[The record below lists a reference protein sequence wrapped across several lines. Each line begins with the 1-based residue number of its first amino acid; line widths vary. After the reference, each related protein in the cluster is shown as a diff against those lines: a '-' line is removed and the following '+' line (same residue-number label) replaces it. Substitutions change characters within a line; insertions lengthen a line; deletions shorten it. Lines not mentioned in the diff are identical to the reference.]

1 MDIDDLRVYNL
12 AMQLAEKVWEIVT
25 RWDPFAKYSIG
36 KQYTEAAD
44 SIGSNISEGFGRF
57 HFKDSKNFLYYSRGS
72 LYETRTWTIK
82 AYNRKLI
89 TDEEYKELY
98 MSVGIISFNIGS
110 FVNSLEF
117 SEDDSKAKVIKQGL
131 LEIIE
136 KDLDEKMYEAKDI
149 SKKDSGTSVILTEY
163 MEF

>member
-1 MDIDDLRVYNL
+1 MDIDDLRVYQL
-12 AMQLAEKVWEIVT
+12 AMQLAEKVWEIVMK
-25 RWDPFAKYSIG
+25 WDSFAKYSIG

-89 TDEEYKELY
+89 TEEQSKELLAEIHDLSIKLNNY
-98 MSVGIISFNIGS
+98 ITTIG
-110 FVNSLEF
+110 
-117 SEDDSKAKVIKQGL
+117 KT
-131 LEIIE
+131 
-136 KDLDEKMYEAKDI
+136 
-149 SKKDSGTSVILTEY
+149 SGNHELKSNDP
-163 MEF
+163 